1 MYSAIWGQ
9 SEQNQIVVNH
19 LAMSNNKSAD
29 QNNSAS
35 AENPRRVFQSIFKTI
50 LFFLFHISIIL
61 IIPIRPIPVS
71 EETKKTRFKYNPITN
86 PKIRNYEAHSPIE
99 FFKKNSFA
107 TLIFSYIFRQ
117 ENSQVTTEA

>member
-50 LFFLFHISIIL
+50 LFFLFHIPIIL
-61 IIPIRPIPVS
+61 IIPIRPILIP

-99 FFKKNSFA
+99 FFEKNSFA
-107 TLIFSYIFRQ
+107 THIRLHFSAREFTG
-117 ENSQVTTEA
+117 NH